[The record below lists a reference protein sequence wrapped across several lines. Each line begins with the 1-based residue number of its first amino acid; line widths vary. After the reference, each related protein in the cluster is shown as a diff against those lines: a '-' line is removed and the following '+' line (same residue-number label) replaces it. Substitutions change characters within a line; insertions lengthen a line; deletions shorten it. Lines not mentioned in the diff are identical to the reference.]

1 MSEHDLDLLDK
12 VAGRIK
18 LILWAMGL
26 LIAGGAAGGGWLARQ
41 EYRLAGFE
49 KEQQKMEVRLEG
61 YQAATS
67 QKFESL
73 LSSQSQILIALAEVR
88 IELRTINERLERELK
103 KDP

>member
-26 LIAGGAAGGGWLARQ
+26 LIAGGAAGGGWLVRQ

-61 YQAATS
+61 YQASTS